1 MPLTAEK
8 DHPHVFWSVPK
19 GWFPGSVYFKQ
30 DEVPELL
37 RQLRRVPDG
46 RSRAKLLGLLFE
58 RLPHSSPDRTAS
70 SAKQVVVPRA
80 ASPDEERHLPAVEDS
95 ANHRKALHMRYLTA
109 GRVDEGRRH
118 ASVHRVL
125 LGPPARFIATCHRD
139 GKLKTFRV
147 DSILDAALD
156 PREPYRPADDVAVE
170 TYVRESVDG
179 FHDEGPPATSS
190 FVVRNPDA
198 RWVKNNLPD
207 GMQAEPIPDGIRVTR
222 SYLRAAPC
230 RPVRRLPGARRRR
243 KHRRS
248 RQEVA
253 ILARGAL
260 DALPRQV
267 NRRAARPN
275 RPTVSAKHGEH
286 RGSER
291 STRSPPR
298 KESSHECIPAPTCPA
313 NENASPVRLELTVS
327 DPEVAH
333 ELSQRVEG
341 RERDDYARRRAAP
354 RRARAPPRERRLDAQ
369 TLHREGERLLEL
381 GAPAAA

>member
-1 MPLTAEK
+1 MAPPDRAYHPPVGQRSPTDTLAGIYQSFLAHRTWKQADLARALEITTDRLHKILTQLQTQGMPLTAEK

-19 GWFPGSVYFKQ
+19 DWFPGSVYFKE

-179 FHDEGPPATSS
+179 FHDEGPPVHVS

-198 RWVKNNLPD
+198 RWVKKNLPD
-207 GMQAEPIPDGIRVTR
+207 GMQAEPIPDGIRVTTHTAA
-222 SYLRAAPC
+222 LRRVAQY
-230 RPVRRLPGARRRR
+230 VVGLGAGATPESDVLA
-243 KHRRS
+243 K
-248 RQEVA
+248 EVA
-253 ILARGAL
+253 TLARGAL
-260 DALPRQV
+260 QFIE
-267 NRRAARPN
+267 RA
-275 RPTVSAKHGEH
+275 SA
-286 RGSER
+286 
-291 STRSPPR
+291 
-298 KESSHECIPAPTCPA
+298 
-313 NENASPVRLELTVS
+313 
-327 DPEVAH
+327 
-333 ELSQRVEG
+333 G
-341 RERDDYARRRAAP
+341 R
-354 RRARAPPRERRLDAQ
+354 
-369 TLHREGERLLEL
+369 
-381 GAPAAA
+381 